1 MKIERKLKTKRKLA
15 LILAIC
21 MILSFT
27 ACSSDKKNRSDLSG
41 TNDAADEKKEITIVL
56 DWTPNTNHTG
66 LYVAKE
72 LGYFDEAGLN
82 VNIIQPPENGA
93 TDLVASGGAQFGID
107 FQEYLAPAFGTENP
121 LPVIAVAAILQHNT
135 SGIVSLK
142 EKGIDNPVK
151 LEGMRYATW
160 EIPIEQ
166 AIIKDSV
173 IKNGGDFSKVSLIP
187 AYVDDIVAALNTDI
201 DCVWIYYGW
210 DGIKLELEN
219 VDTNFLYIKDMYED
233 FDFYSPVIIANT
245 DYVENN
251 PDEAKAFL
259 NAVRK
264 GYEYAAEHPKEAADI
279 LLKCVPEL
287 DSELVHASQEYLSGQ
302 YIADAEGWGI
312 IDGTRWDA
320 FYKWVNDNGLVEK
333 EIEAGAGF
341 TNEYL
346 STK

>member
-1 MKIERKLKTKRKLA
+1 MEKRGTKIKKKQRRTGMKRKLA

-21 MILSFT
+21 MLLSFS
-27 ACSSDKKNRSDLSG
+27 ACSSDKNN
-41 TNDAADEKKEITIVL
+41 TADSSKKEITIVL

-72 LGYFDEAGLN
+72 LGYFDDAGLN

-93 TDLVASGGAQFGID
+93 TDLVASGGAQYGID
-107 FQEYLAPAFGTENP
+107 FQEYLAPVFGTDNQ

-142 EKGIDNPVK
+142 EKGVDSPVK
-151 LEGMRYATW
+151 LEGMSYATW

-166 AIIKDSV
+166 AIIEDS
-173 IKNGGDFSKVSLIP
+173 ITKNGGDFSKVSLIP

-210 DGIKLELEN
+210 EGIKLELEN
-219 VDTNFLYIKDMYED
+219 IDTNFLYIKDMYGD

-245 DYVENN
+245 DYIENN

-259 NAVRK
+259 NAVRR
-264 GYEYAAEHPKEAADI
+264 GYEYAAENPKEAADI
-279 LLKCVPEL
+279 LLKAVPEL

-312 IDGTRWDA
+312 IDQARWDA

-333 EIEAGAGF
+333 EIEAGMGF
-341 TNEYL
+341 TNDYL
-346 STK
+346 NGN

>member
-1 MKIERKLKTKRKLA
+1 MKKKLT

-21 MILSFT
+21 MVLSFT
-27 ACSSDKKNRSDLSG
+27 ACSSDKKN
-41 TNDAADEKKEITIVL
+41 TADGEKKEITIVL

-66 LYVAKE
+66 LYVADA

-82 VNIIQPPENGA
+82 VTIIQPPENGA

-107 FQEYLAPAFGTENP
+107 FQEYLAPVFGTDNQ

-135 SGIVSLK
+135 SGIVSLR
-142 EKGIDNPVK
+142 EKGIDSPVK

-166 AIIKDSV
+166 AIIEDSV
-173 IKNGGDFSKVSLIP
+173 TKNGGDFSKVALIP

-210 DGIKLELEN
+210 DGVKLALEN
-219 VDTNFLYIKDMYED
+219 IDTNFLYIKDMYSA

-245 DYVENN
+245 DYLESN

-259 NAVRK
+259 DAVKK
-264 GYEYAAEHPKEAADI
+264 GYEYAAKNPEEAADI
-279 LLKCVPEL
+279 LLKAVPEL
-287 DSELVHASQEYLSGQ
+287 DSSLVHASQEYLSSQ
-302 YIADAEGWGI
+302 YIADAESWGF
-312 IDGTRWDA
+312 IDQTRWDA
-320 FYKWVNDNGLVEK
+320 FYQWVNDNGLVEK

-341 TNEYL
+341 TNDYL
-346 STK
+346 SGK

>member
-1 MKIERKLKTKRKLA
+1 MKTKTRNKTRTKKRKLA
-15 LILAIC
+15 LILAVC

-27 ACSSDKKNRSDLSG
+27 ACSSDKNN
-41 TNDAADEKKEITIVL
+41 TADSSKKEITIVL

-72 LGYFDEAGLN
+72 LGYFDDAGLD

-93 TDLVASGGAQFGID
+93 TDLVASGGAQYGID
-107 FQEYLAPAFGTENP
+107 FQEYLAPAFGTDKQ

-142 EKGIDNPVK
+142 EKGIDSPVK

-166 AIIKDSV
+166 AIIETS
-173 IKNGGDFSKVSLIP
+173 ITKNGGDFSKVSLIP

-210 DGIKLELEN
+210 DKVKLELEN
-219 VDTNFLYIKDMYED
+219 IDTNFLYIKDMYGD

-245 DYVENN
+245 DYIENN

-264 GYEYAAEHPKEAADI
+264 GYEYAAKNPKEAADI
-279 LLKCVPEL
+279 LLKAVPEL
-287 DSELVHASQEYLSGQ
+287 DSELVHASQQYLSGQ

-312 IDGTRWDA
+312 IDQARWDA

-333 EIEAGAGF
+333 EIEAGMGF
-341 TNEYL
+341 TNDYL
-346 STK
+346 NEN

>member
-1 MKIERKLKTKRKLA
+1 MKIKKKLA
-15 LILAIC
+15 FILAVC

-27 ACSSDKKNRSDLSG
+27 ACSSDKKNTADSSG
-41 TNDAADEKKEITIVL
+41 TENAAGEKKEITIVL

-107 FQEYLAPAFGTENP
+107 FQEYLAPAFGAENP

-160 EIPIEQ
+160 DIPIEQ
-166 AIIKDSV
+166 AIIEASV
-173 IKNGGDFSKVSLIP
+173 TKNGGDFSKVSLIP

-219 VDTNFLYIKDMYED
+219 IDTNFLYIKDMYGD

-245 DYVENN
+245 DYIENN

-259 NAVRK
+259 NAVQK

-279 LLKCVPEL
+279 LLKAVPEL
-287 DSELVHASQEYLSGQ
+287 DSSLVYASQEYVSGQ
-302 YIADAEGWGI
+302 YRADAAVWGI
-312 IDGTRWDA
+312 IDGSRWDA

-346 STK
+346 SGK